1 MNRGNGVEGQLP
13 EHRQKQYEAGVAMYQ
28 KLAAER
34 DDFETKLHEANR
46 KIAEMKVQVDSLNS
60 VTSMMESSYKT
71 AEIKMEERI
80 ARYQHERDEAVRRTA
95 TLEAI
100 LLNLHT
106 ILGNAIVL
114 EGHDNAD
121 SQRPVD

>member
-46 KIAEMKVQVDSLNS
+46 KIAEM
-60 VTSMMESSYKT
+60 
-71 AEIKMEERI
+71 EERI

-121 SQRPVD
+121 SQRP